1 MLFNVIL
8 SLHCLTGSVET
19 KTDNLTALDGN
30 DEVDE
35 DNILHLKELP
45 FYHSDYTEPDTAQE
59 IQTEAANDTTGCEV
73 CVEPIVIVLTQASTQ
88 TSESAF
94 CEAEHETTEYKLPEK
109 IMIHAATQTD
119 GGRDPDSRERD
130 ELKLKHWQHIMRVA
144 KPQDLRNRFGAI
156 EVIGTLGSEE
166 YMPVIPNMQS
176 AMPDS
181 EDRPKC
187 TSIWAFRMPDSM
199 PDSEDKPKCA
209 SIWEY
214 CMPDSMPDS
223 EDRPKC
229 ASIWAFRM
237 PDSMLDSEDR
247 PKCTSI

>member
-156 EVIGTLGSEE
+156 EVIGTLGSEAVSVLHA
-166 YMPVIPNMQS
+166 PS
-176 AMPDS
+176 S
-181 EDRPKC
+181 EPTRSRRHLELLYLLGGC
-187 TSIWAFRMPDSM
+187 VLLLEGVVVWSRI
-199 PDSEDKPKCA
+199 
-209 SIWEY
+209 Y
-214 CMPDSMPDS
+214 CVY
-223 EDRPKC
+223 
-229 ASIWAFRM
+229 
-237 PDSMLDSEDR
+237 
-247 PKCTSI
+247 